1 MYGGP
6 YVVDFTPPE
15 IEEGGGVWEV
25 EGGGVWDGEGGE
37 LDYHNSTTLEAD
49 WSSIVDRE
57 SGVVECGWS
66 IGEVVGG
73 VRVGGVRV
81 GV

>member
-1 MYGGP
+1 MGSE
-6 YVVDFTPPE
+6 D
-15 IEEGGGVWEV
+15 
-25 EGGGVWDGEGGE
+25 

-49 WSSIVDRE
+49 WSSVVDPE

-73 VRVGGVRV
+73 VRVGG
-81 GV
+81 